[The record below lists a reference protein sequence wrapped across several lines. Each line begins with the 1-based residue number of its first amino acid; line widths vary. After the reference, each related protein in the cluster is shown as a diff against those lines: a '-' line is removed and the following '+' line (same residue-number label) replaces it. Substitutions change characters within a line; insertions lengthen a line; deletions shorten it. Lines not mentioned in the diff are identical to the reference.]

1 MSRFTHR
8 QPVWGTISVVLLSA
22 LFLSPMTG
30 AALLHALALDAV
42 WHLAEA
48 RSQATPQPVTNGEH
62 PAAPQP
68 QAVSPAT
75 APRRT
80 SEEDEDALRRATDEL
95 REQLRQLRFPRDPDI
110 AAHRLAAEALVVVL
124 PTRTVLLVP
133 DTGPCCRPDRMA
145 DEHLSP
151 RAAAARPAA
160 PRAPPVFLV

>member
-42 WHLAEA
+42 WHLADA
-48 RSQATPQPVTNGEH
+48 RAQATPQPATNGEH
-62 PAAPQP
+62 PAAPQ
-68 QAVSPAT
+68 QTVSPAT
-75 APRRT
+75 APRRV

-133 DTGPCCRPDRMA
+133 DTGPRCPTDRPA
-145 DEHLSP
+145 GEHRSQ

-160 PRAPPVFLV
+160 PRAPPVSLV